1 MKPSTRRWLSTLFI
15 VLTMAIIFIVAFSN
29 NELQN
34 AWEVLFTLRI
44 EWVLAALAGW
54 LGYLLFD
61 GMCLYQFLRKQGHRV
76 SVGYAI
82 FTALEGFYYSNIT
95 PGSSGG
101 QPMQIYY
108 MKKRGIPVGVGTS
121 AVSFKFL
128 CTQFMMVAVAG
139 VLWLLNADFVNTQ
152 LAGVKWI
159 IIVGMIINGAAVP
172 LMLMLAFCRSVVQSV
187 CNFFIRVGA
196 KLRLIKNRELT
207 EMRMT
212 STLDAYHSSI
222 LAIAKHPW
230 QIALQMLNAL
240 LSILC
245 LHSVAI
251 CVYHAF
257 GMEGVPWYQVMTVAS
272 LLYLS
277 VSYTPLPGA
286 SGAQEGGF
294 LVFYKS
300 IFTSGTIGLGL
311 LIWRFFT
318 YYLFLL
324 VGGLVSIITNIRGS
338 KPKAEELEQIEQESA
353 VAALEQL
360 ADAPAA
366 EEPAP
371 HKAEEETL

>member
-15 VLTMAIIFIVAFSN
+15 VLTMVIIFIVAFSN

-54 LGYLLFD
+54 FGYLFFD
-61 GMCLYQFLRKQGHRV
+61 GMCLYQFLRKQGHHV
-76 SVGYAI
+76 SIGYAV
-82 FTALEGFYYSNIT
+82 FAALEGFYYSNIT

-139 VLWLLNADFVNTQ
+139 VLWLCNIDFVNTQ

-159 IIVGMIINGAAVP
+159 VVLGMIINGAAVP
-172 LMLMLAFCRSVVQSV
+172 LMLMLAFCRSVVQSI

-196 KLRLIKNRELT
+196 KLRFIKNRELA

-230 QIALQMLNAL
+230 QIVLQMLNAL
-240 LSILC
+240 LSVLC
-245 LHSVAI
+245 LHAVSV
-251 CVYHAF
+251 CVYYAF
-257 GMEGVPWYQVMTVAS
+257 GMEGVPWYQIMTVAS
-272 LLYLS
+272 LLFLA

-294 LVFYKS
+294 LVFYKN

-324 VGGLVSIITNIRGS
+324 VGGLVSIISNLKGS
-338 KPKAEELEQIEQESA
+338 KPKAEELAQIEQESA
-353 VAALEQL
+353 EAVQTQLE
-360 ADAPAA
+360 DAPADEA
-366 EEPAP
+366 PAP
-371 HKAEEETL
+371 LGAEEETI